1 MAFGKGALK
10 NLGDSVGGE
19 QRSVPSTSRSRQ
31 RASASPRGSLL
42 AAPMLGPIVRTPK
55 LAGLRDEPA

>member
-10 NLGDSVGGE
+10 NLGESPAGE
-19 QRSVPSTSRSRQ
+19 QRSVPSTSRQ

-42 AAPMLGPIVRTPK
+42 AAPMLGPIARKPK
-55 LAGLRDEPA
+55 LADLRDEPA